1 MEKNEELF
9 EFDTIIFYRQMDNLF
24 QYDVDNFFIPFY
36 GRSVQIVL
44 KGKKRLIQ
52 YAFAARD
59 GDN

>member
-9 EFDTIIFYRQMDNLF
+9 EFDTII